1 MEKIR
6 IRLQSFDNRLLDQ
19 SVKDIVTKA
28 KRTGARIAGP
38 IPLPTKIHRYCVLR
52 SPHVDKKSREHF
64 EMRIHKRLIDIS
76 EYNNDTIEELQKLDP
91 GVEMVMPGDNVNLE
105 ISLITDVAMEKGL
118 RFAIREG
125 GRTVGAGS
133 VTEILE

>member
-19 SVKDIVTKA
+19 SVKDIVSKA
-28 KRTGARIAGP
+28 KRTGAHIAGP

-52 SPHVDKKSREHF
+52 SPQVDKKSREHF

-76 EYNNDTIEELQKLDP
+76 EYNNDTIEELQKLDLP
-91 GVEMVMPGDNVNLE
+91 AGIDVE
-105 ISLITDVAMEKGL
+105 IQA
-118 RFAIREG
+118 F
-125 GRTVGAGS
+125 GAAG
-133 VTEILE
+133 E